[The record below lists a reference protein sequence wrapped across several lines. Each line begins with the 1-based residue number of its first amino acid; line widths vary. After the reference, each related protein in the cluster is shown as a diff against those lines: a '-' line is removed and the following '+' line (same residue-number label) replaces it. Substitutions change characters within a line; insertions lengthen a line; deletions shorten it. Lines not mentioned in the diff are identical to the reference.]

1 MATWPSTNKPATTT
15 TDADS
20 DSISG
25 ARADIN
31 KALTNQNAII
41 DTFNIG
47 TPGAGDDNKVL
58 TYDHG
63 TGFIILEASAGGSQS
78 PLTAELDQDGF
89 MIKDT
94 DRNYQILGNTASP
107 SSADFDSF
115 SSSGSRVHGVVNVNK
130 VSSPTNRVHSN
141 PRLSMVVA
149 GSDAASGGST
159 ANRGRIRQNY
169 VEGIYDMAGFDNATN
184 GFGKGHNGMFVSG
197 LVTNSSTTTSNL
209 VESSALTVTPQID
222 TVDDN
227 DVIIT
232 DQAGVEVQAYCNGTG
247 SSSTNFYGYYYNAPG
262 GDESARIGLT
272 NHYSFYGA
280 DANATMFNAGPL
292 VAKGLSYPTSDG
304 SAGQVIKTD
313 GSGNLSFVDAT
324 SNLTITSGSGITTV
338 KPSTTN
344 DALVLDGNGTGV
356 VSIASSSGNELILG
370 ATTTGTGGLVVS
382 TQGNTT
388 TGNIF
393 RSGSG
398 GFVLGS
404 AATQTTI
411 SSNGAVNIVNQ
422 NISSTPSNTSSP
434 AAWLDI
440 DVNGATYYIPLHQ

>member
-31 KALTNQNAII
+31 KALTNQNQII
-41 DTFNIG
+41 DMFNIPASP
-47 TPGAGDDNKVL
+47 TDN
-58 TYDHG
+58 Y
-63 TGFIILEASAGGSQS
+63 ILKYNAATAVFDMEADSGGSGSQT
-78 PLTAELDQDGF
+78 PLTAEMDQDGF
-89 MIKDT
+89 MIT
-94 DRNYQILGNTASP
+94 DDSRLYQILGNTASP

-115 SSSGSRVHGVVNVNK
+115 SNTNRVHGVVTVNK
-130 VSSPTNRVHSN
+130 VTNPANRVHSN

-149 GSDAASGGST
+149 GADAAASGGT
-159 ANRGRIRQNY
+159 ANKGRIRQNY

-262 GDESARIGLT
+262 GDEAARIGLT

-280 DANATMFNAGPL
+280 DADATMFNLGPL

-304 SAGQVIKTD
+304 SVNQVIKTNGSGVLSFANPSTGHTLYDGGTIADGDDITPNYNNGTTQRYTLTASSAAPSSSELLLPTNMLD
-313 GSGNLSFVDAT
+313 GS
-324 SNLTITSGSGITTV
+324 IMY
-338 KPSTTN
+338 
-344 DALVLDGNGTGV
+344 
-356 VSIASSSGNELILG
+356 LILEVLAG
-370 ATTTGTGGLVVS
+370 ASGESAEITAKSGVGYYGTASYGESYGEAMILK
-382 TQGNTT
+382 
-388 TGNIF
+388 IF
-393 RSGSG
+393 R
-398 GFVLGS
+398 V
-404 AATQTTI
+404 
-411 SSNGAVNIVNQ
+411 GAK
-422 NISSTPSNTSSP
+422 
-434 AAWLDI
+434 
-440 DVNGATYYIPLHQ
+440 YYIKNDGTAFLNLAAI